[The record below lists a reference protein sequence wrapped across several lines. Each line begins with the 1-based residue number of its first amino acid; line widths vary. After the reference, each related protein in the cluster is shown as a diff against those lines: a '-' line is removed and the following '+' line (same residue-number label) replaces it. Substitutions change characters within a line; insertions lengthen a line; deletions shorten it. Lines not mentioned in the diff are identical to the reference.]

1 MELPEHRLEALFQKY
16 DADGSGMIEYP
27 EFKKAW
33 VEVRNLML
41 IRNRLL

>member
-27 EFKKAW
+27 EFKKALG
-33 VEVRNLML
+33 RGKK
-41 IRNRLL
+41 IYR